1 MLRKF
6 KTNYIYYSTDGQA
19 IEIIPNE
26 NGDTDTLHNCD
37 DKAVDTNCRED
48 RVIFIG
54 KEPIP
59 VTDEV
64 YKAYYKMDRHARYL
78 QKDVKVGSSKIDP
91 ITGAIKYK
99 PSKED
104 SIERLMDKGL
114 DFADVQDVEDIVCD
128 KAMLFILQKAME
140 ELNNEEREIIDSLYY
155 KNFTTRETGKKINKS
170 HVTVGKKHKKILE
183 KLKKY
188 FL

>member
-1 MLRKF
+1 MK
-6 KTNYIYYSTDGQA
+6 
-19 IEIIPNE
+19 
-26 NGDTDTLHNCD
+26 
-37 DKAVDTNCRED
+37 
-48 RVIFIG
+48 RVIKIG
-54 KEPIP
+54 KEL
-59 VTDEV
+59 VEV
-64 YKAYYKMDRHARYL
+64 SEELYKEYYKMGRRERYM
-78 QKDVKVGSSKIDP
+78 QNDIKVGRIDVDMEKQKV
-91 ITGAIKYK
+91 TFVD
-99 PSKED
+99 SKED
-104 SIERLMDKGL
+104 SIERLMDKGS

-155 KNFTTRETGKKINKS
+155 KNLTTRETGKKINKS